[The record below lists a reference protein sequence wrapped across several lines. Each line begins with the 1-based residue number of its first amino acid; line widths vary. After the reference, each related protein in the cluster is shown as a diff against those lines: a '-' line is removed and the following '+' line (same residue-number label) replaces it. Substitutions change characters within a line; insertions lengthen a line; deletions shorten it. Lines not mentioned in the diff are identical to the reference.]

1 MLSQPSH
8 LSSSAPVHSDAS
20 PAHSRVALPIVAHS
34 SRAVRAA
41 SLNSPGKEK
50 LWKLIAAGITTRPSP
65 RRGCRS
71 ASHETL
77 EAFNVWRTGNPTVG
91 DNRGDQFIRRNVER
105 EVVHGY
111 TVGRELLIAHVRY
124 FHGIALFDGDLLA
137 GRERKIDG

>member
-20 PAHSRVALPIVAHS
+20 PAHSRLTFPLVAHS

-50 LWKLIAAGITTRPSP
+50 LWKLIAAGITTRRSA
-65 RRGCRS
+65 RRG
-71 ASHETL
+71 
-77 EAFNVWRTGNPTVG
+77 WRTGNPTVG